1 MRATSR
7 TSVERRTAH
16 KGLRAA
22 GLGETAALDVVP
34 RLNNQAQ
41 QRTKEPARQK
51 GPGATGQATEH
62 APGQTVVVRSSAE
75 QKALSVRIKAG
86 DQGAREALILANLWL
101 VAKIAKRYY
110 SVGASLDDLIQ
121 EGSRG
126 LIHAVDHYDPK
137 AHNTRFSAY
146 AAYWIRNKIQRAV
159 AANFSLVRLPEYM
172 FRMNVRA
179 HQLGVKPQID
189 NGFAPD
195 DPGPAALESRLKIS
209 RRQRRLLKHA
219 MISRSPYYDVD
230 DVGDEINLVET
241 LTSND
246 HTENDLEKAEK
257 LEKLHEALEQLTPVE
272 AWLIRRRFGL
282 DDPHERSSRAAPLA
296 NEVARAS
303 VGSRAWTSTRMSLA
317 LGISLRRLRKVERV
331 AMEKLRQTLR
341 CSCS

>member
-7 TSVERRTAH
+7 TSVERRPADQR
-16 KGLRAA
+16 LRAA
-22 GLGETAALDVVP
+22 GRGQAAAFNVVP
-34 RLNNQAQ
+34 KLNKQAQ
-41 QRTKEPARQK
+41 QRRKEPARKK
-51 GPGATGQATEH
+51 GLGATGQATEH
-62 APGQTVVVRSSAE
+62 APGQTVVVLSSAE
-75 QKALSVRIKAG
+75 QKDLSVRIKAG
-86 DQGAREALILANLWL
+86 DQGAREALILGNLWL

-146 AAYWIRNKIQRAV
+146 AAYWIRNRIQRAV

-172 FRMNVRA
+172 FRLNVRA

-195 DPGPAALESRLKIS
+195 DPGPAALASRLKIS

-219 MISRSPYYDVD
+219 MISCSSYSEVD
-230 DVGDEINLVET
+230 DGGDEINLVET
-241 LTSND
+241 LISND

-282 DDPHERSSRAAPLA
+282 DDPHERSSRAAPPA
-296 NEVARAS
+296 NEVATPS
-303 VGSRAWTSTRMSLA
+303 VGSRACTSAQMSRA

-331 AMEKLRQTLR
+331 AIGKLRQTLL